1 LKNKLSGNLR
11 LIVILEIAAFLLL
24 IIVGLIGY
32 YYQIPFEDLTA
43 NPLSQLNIPFY
54 QGILQRVG
62 LILWGFVV
70 ILPLFT
76 NYILD
81 SSKIPGETK
90 RFLLFSGIFFG
101 YFLIDELLLIHNF
114 IFPKVLNIHQL
125 LVLILYAVTTFF
137 FLLRFR
143 NILNDKYSWVF
154 LIAILFLGLSMI
166 IDILS
171 YLKVIQFEIRYFLDD
186 GAKFLGI
193 FNLFVYYFF
202 YCKDLILD
210 YKDHYKI
217 KN

>member
-1 LKNKLSGNLR
+1 MKNKLSGNLR

-76 NYILD
+76 YYILE

-210 YKDHYKI
+210 YKYHYKI